1 MLTADIEAPAE
12 LLLVGN
18 STGLESEV
26 LKVAHHGSKTSTTPA
41 FLTRVNPSV
50 VIISAGFENRY
61 GHPHPDVVARL
72 EQAVGVEGIY
82 RTWEQGTIEL
92 VSDGKNLW
100 VESSR

>member
-1 MLTADIEAPAE
+1 M
-12 LLLVGN
+12 
-18 STGLESEV
+18 
-26 LKVAHHGSKTSTTPA
+26 LKVAHHGSKNSTTPA
-41 FLTRVNPSV
+41 FLARVNPSV
-50 VIISAGFENRY
+50 VIISAGSENRY

-100 VESSR
+100 VETGG